1 MLGVGVKG
9 GDGLTVDTCR
19 SGVGPD
25 LGPGQGQIGGIGD
38 GLQHLAHETSPPCSL
53 SPSPHTRALDRPP
66 VPSSRSA
73 VRVCSCGSGGI
84 GVRFEAWS
92 RSAPSPVTGGP
103 LGPPGRPPTWW
114 RWVSGHYPAFRT
126 TTNRLTP
133 RRASVCLSLRV
144 IASPTRPP
152 PIRRPG
158 HRWTT
163 GHPISRARRR
173 MRGLLGTL
181 RGLAGSPRQQ
191 CRRGPPKI
199 TCWSP
204 HASMVVPKTWGHRLP
219 CSRAGRHFQTAFYR
233 FTARSSLRLRLRPLR
248 TPRHRDAL
256 GIGYRTSTTKA
267 QEGLSPPCRRNCKPY
282 RETPPPGGGGDL
294 GLWGLWSLGF
304 GTETVQVDD
313 RPGARRLE
321 PSGHNSTTTAQD
333 GDHGAR
339 RSEGH
344 PLRPG

>member
-191 CRRGPPKI
+191 CRRGPPKSPAGAP
-199 TCWSP
+199 TPPWSFPKRGVIGFPVRGQVATSRRPSIGSLLVRACGFASAPSGPLVTETPWASATELQRPKLRKDSHLLADEIASRTAPRPP
-204 HASMVVPKTWGHRLP
+204 HGAGVVVPRVLAP
-219 CSRAGRHFQTAFYR
+219 LFCRHH
-233 FTARSSLRLRLRPLR
+233 P
-248 TPRHRDAL
+248 
-256 GIGYRTSTTKA
+256 
-267 QEGLSPPCRRNCKPY
+267 
-282 RETPPPGGGGDL
+282 
-294 GLWGLWSLGF
+294 
-304 GTETVQVDD
+304 
-313 RPGARRLE
+313 
-321 PSGHNSTTTAQD
+321 
-333 GDHGAR
+333 R
-339 RSEGH
+339 RS
-344 PLRPG
+344 

>member
-1 MLGVGVKG
+1 MRPVLLVLSAPL
-9 GDGLTVDTCR
+9 LT
-19 SGVGPD
+19 
-25 LGPGQGQIGGIGD
+25 
-38 GLQHLAHETSPPCSL
+38 
-53 SPSPHTRALDRPP
+53 P
-66 VPSSRSA
+66 VPGTGRQSLHPARRF
-73 VRVCSCGSGGI
+73 RVCSCGSGGI

-191 CRRGPPKI
+191 CRRGPPKSPAGAP
-199 TCWSP
+199 TPPWSFP
-204 HASMVVPKTWGHRLP
+204 KRGVIGFPVRGQVATSRRPSIGSLLVRACGFASAPSGPLVTETPWASATELQRPKLRKDSQLLADEIA
-219 CSRAGRHFQTAFYR
+219 SR
-233 FTARSSLRLRLRPLR
+233 TARKAPGLPRGPFSNRLCVVDQNGVR
-248 TPRHRDAL
+248 
-256 GIGYRTSTTKA
+256 
-267 QEGLSPPCRRNCKPY
+267 SP
-282 RETPPPGGGGDL
+282 G
-294 GLWGLWSLGF
+294 
-304 GTETVQVDD
+304 
-313 RPGARRLE
+313 
-321 PSGHNSTTTAQD
+321 
-333 GDHGAR
+333 
-339 RSEGH
+339 
-344 PLRPG
+344 